1 MRKGSGKNY
10 VVYTIRLL
18 PEQREYL
25 RTLVNASEVIRG
37 LIDDYRAANKPRR
50 KREKEVK

>member
-25 RTLVNASEVIRG
+25 RTLTNASEVIRQ
-37 LIDDYRAANKPRR
+37 LIDDYRAAQKPRR
-50 KREKEVK
+50 KAKGEGK